1 MLQEYEIPGEMRRF
15 HTELPVSS
23 YGRFRGKVY
32 GRGKYRDLEVCIRL
46 GDENEYGVDHI
57 DGKEYR
63 TPFPHVVLKSPGLVH
78 SFRSAGEREVCFS
91 IIRRRA

>member
-32 GRGKYRDLEVCIRL
+32 GRGKYRGLSIRSVRQ
-46 GDENEYGVDHI
+46 ESV
-57 DGKEYR
+57 R
-63 TPFPHVVLKSPGLVH
+63 CV
-78 SFRSAGEREVCFS
+78 FS